1 MADVD
6 FEEVQLGTAPTGVGG
21 DVPRTAF
28 SKINRNFD
36 EIESVFAD
44 SSNAASRQVGVNDE
58 QVPLSKDLGKA
69 PAVIDGLRRS
79 VEAASGGKMTVH
91 YTAKGQASYF
101 FVQGAFIAKDADT
114 DLPDDIH
121 PMFRIG
127 GNDVK
132 ERFIG
137 AFQGRVVNGEL
148 LSLPGVDPSI
158 SRNFDSFVSAA
169 RACGPGFGL
178 MTNADW
184 AGIGAWCRANDF
196 YPRGNSDYGRDR
208 HNPFETGVLQGG
220 TRPGE
225 NAGNDRVLTG
235 SGPASWRH
243 NNTMMGISDL
253 CGNVWEWAPGL
264 RLVDGEIHIIADN
277 DAALNA
283 TDLSAGSS
291 AWKAIDAAT
300 GALVSPGSSGVV
312 SLAASGSTN
321 GTIAVSSGGDFKALA
336 SHGVS
341 ADALQVLKLHGMFP
355 LGNDIGD
362 DRISFSLE
370 GERVPCR
377 GGLWAP
383 NNRPGVFTVNLTVAR
398 SYTAT
403 SLGARPACF
412 L

>member
-1 MADVD
+1 MALELEKINRGNQPTPDGA
-6 FEEVQLGTAPTGVGG
+6 GTDDAWTFTG
-21 DVPRTAF
+21 
-28 SKINRNFD
+28 KINRNF
-36 EIESVFAD
+36 EELENPENA
-44 SSNAASRQVGVNDE
+44 SSRKVGVNDE
-58 QVPLSKDLGKA
+58 QVPLAKDLGKA

-79 VEAASGGKMTVH
+79 VEAASGGAMTVH

-114 DLPDDIH
+114 GLPDDIH

-148 LSLPGVDPSI
+148 LSLPGVDPSV

-169 RACGPGFGL
+169 RACGQGFGL

-184 AGIGAWCRANDF
+184 AGIGAWCRANGF

-208 HNPFETGVLQGG
+208 HNAFETGVIQNG

-225 NAGNDRVLTG
+225 SAGNDRVLTG

-253 CGNVWEWAPGL
+253 CGNVWEWSPGL
-264 RLVDGEIHIIADN
+264 RIVDGEVHIIKDN

-283 TDLSAGSS
+283 TDFGASSS
-291 AWKAIDAAT
+291 AWRAIDASN
-300 GALVSPGSSGVV
+300 GDLVAPGHSRAIKLTSSGSADYTIVA
-312 SLAASGSTN
+312 SNGSDFKTLAA
-321 GTIAVSSGGDFKALA
+321 
-336 SHGVS
+336 HGVS
-341 ADALQVLKLHGMFP
+341 SAALQALKLHGIYP
-355 LGNDIGD
+355 LGADIGD
-362 DRISFSLE
+362 DRISFTLE
-370 GERVPCR
+370 GERVPIR
-377 GGLWAP
+377 GGNWNP
-383 NNRPGVFTVNLTVAR
+383 SNRPGVFTVYLANAR
-398 SYTAT
+398 SAT
-403 SLGARPACF
+403 RTSVGARPAF
-412 L
+412 YL